1 MGSKTRQCGF
11 LSLFLSS
18 WQLPILVV
26 VAIRLLFDIVVAH
39 RVGIIINFRCI
50 GSLWRVGYFGR
61 VGCHGRVV
69 SFGIGA
75 VVRDLRLGVL
85 GILCFSIV
93 FDVSVETVAVVMVGN
108 DLNASVGE
116 SHLVPAFGD
125 FTIPTLVGVKIG
137 VVIIIVNG
145 VFVGIAGRVILEDK
159 ISNLQRKSYATLFRS
174 LTS

>member
-75 VVRDLRLGVL
+75 VVRHLRLGVP
-85 GILCFSIV
+85 GIFCFSIV

-108 DLNASVGE
+108 GLSASVGE
-116 SHLVPAFGD
+116 KHLVLAFGD
-125 FTIPTLVGVKIG
+125 FTVPILVGAKLGAVM
-137 VVIIIVNG
+137 IVNG
-145 VFVGIAGRVILEDK
+145 VFVVIVGRVILEDK